1 MIIFVGEELRGGFVS
16 EVINKNGDEVK
27 FVNISAGLKD
37 YEHEINLLA
46 RNGCDAIIY
55 DIDNIYDEPQ
65 DLMAVIMSI
74 RETTRAKV
82 ILYSPTIN
90 PNNTIITEAVTRGLK
105 NFIDSSTTMTEQKNQ
120 LTRCLSDLYERK
132 EHPSIVKIK
141 EKQKE
146 KKLRESSYRTI
157 GIVGTIHRIGT
168 TTQCLQVVRYLNS
181 KGFRACYVEMNS
193 NRYKN
198 IINNKG
204 KDELSYVEKVPL
216 FYSVTDKDE
225 ELGFYQCDGIDM
237 YYKADKLPEI
247 LDKEYDYYV
256 YDYGTYT
263 DIDFNKASY
272 LKDNLNIFVCG
283 TGITEIDMNADVI
296 SNPSY
301 IKSKLVFN
309 FLAEEEIP
317 DFLNSLGDKISHRA
331 YFTKYTTDP
340 FKVTDLMLYDN
351 LLSSIMMEMKK
362 PEEKNEKQVKEKKTK
377 GFRFFRRTDK

>member
-27 FVNISAGLKD
+27 FVNISTGLKD

-340 FKVTDLMLYDN
+340 FKVTDLVLYDN

>member
-27 FVNISAGLKD
+27 FVNISTGLKD

>member
-27 FVNISAGLKD
+27 FVNISTGLKD

-340 FKVTDLMLYDN
+340 FKVTDLLLYDN

>member
-27 FVNISAGLKD
+27 FVNISTGLKD

-340 FKVTDLMLYDN
+340 FKVTDVLLYDN

>member
-27 FVNISAGLKD
+27 FVNISTGLKD

-301 IKSKLVFN
+301 IKSKLVYN